1 MLQII
6 TSKKIEIEHGKYSGG
21 KSSER
26 IRNKRLRGSTTLS
39 AVTAALRDEESET
52 EPEEPMEEDV
62 CIKCRFIT
70 NLHISSC
77 TSYLAIMQTI
87 LTQAQT
93 CH

>member
-6 TSKKIEIEHGKYSGG
+6 SSKKIEIEHGKFSGG

-52 EPEEPMEEDV
+52 DDQDDTMDDDV
-62 CIKCRFIT
+62 CEVIIFQNKPKK
-70 NLHISSC
+70 
-77 TSYLAIMQTI
+77 
-87 LTQAQT
+87 QAFCVFSQNK
-93 CH
+93 

>member
-6 TSKKIEIEHGKYSGG
+6 SSKKIEIEHGRFSGG

-52 EPEEPMEEDV
+52 DEQDEAMDDDV
-62 CIKCRFIT
+62 
-70 NLHISSC
+70 S
-77 TSYLAIMQTI
+77 
-87 LTQAQT
+87 
-93 CH
+93 